1 MRSPVEEPAITEANA
16 SLPTPAAAAPGPSG
30 LRRVAG
36 ITASLV
42 GTQAFTSVLGLAFWT
57 LAARTYAESDVG
69 VAGAAVAMMM
79 LLGSLGSLGLG
90 TLLIAKLPHTHAAS
104 RRTLVRTSLLAA
116 GVTGGLLAVVVPLV
130 AVHLFGADNLRPLV
144 GTPLALA
151 GLALGTALM
160 SVILVLDQ
168 AVLTIG
174 VGNLQL
180 ERNIVASVV
189 KIGAL
194 WALGAAGAGGGMA
207 IFLAW
212 TIGSIV
218 SLPLV
223 SWRTRGGRAG
233 SGRLIDLGLLRGLGK
248 DAASHHALNITI
260 QATLQILPIMVTVLL
275 SAQENAYFNSAVLV
289 SGFVFALPF
298 AISVGLFAAAR
309 GDEREVLDRMRLT
322 IPVGLAVSLTAILV
336 IFPLAPLVLSLFG
349 SAYSEEGANILR
361 ALVLAGLP
369 FVIKDHFV
377 ALRRVQGRTTQATLL
392 LVVFTVLEL
401 VASAIGAELGGTV
414 GLCLGFVGVLVV
426 EALILSVPLY
436 RGWTQMRRSTAQQSD
451 VPAVHSLA
459 TSPADAPHPGDDD
472 RSTSPA
478 DDGPAGAIDRD
489 GPVAGMS
496 DPTAPRGSTRHEAAG
511 SSRRTVPVGSTA
523 TVGSDMVV
531 TDPTGS
537 SAVDPGR
544 GSAGNARPD
553 DARRPGRL
561 RRLLTA
567 ADPQEPMVV
576 VPGRALTGPVLVVMS
591 IGLLLMGVAAASAR
605 TATVTGFQQ
614 VLWVAGLAVV
624 FVPACV
630 RVLWPR
636 TPHSERMV
644 LAIALPVLLQL
655 SRLVISPDRF
665 VFHDELIHANTLRQI
680 DETHRLFSENP
691 LLPVSGYYPGLEV
704 VTDALHQ
711 TTGLSPFVSGTVV
724 LVVARVIIV
733 LALIGLVTLLTGSRR
748 AGAIAAVVYVLNSQF
763 LFFNSQY
770 SYQTLALPLAALTI
784 YLFLTRT
791 RGRRTALVLPLAG
804 VAAVALTHHVTAILL
819 VGTFAVWLALDL
831 ILRGRRGST
840 PTVGTTGKATTPT
853 GAPNSAAGRDTGRG
867 RDVGGLL
874 VMLGASVG
882 AWLLTAINP
891 GSPIGS
897 YLLAIVTS
905 SSTDVASLAEG
916 EQTKALFANTAGAGP
931 APWEQ
936 VLIIAAVLISAVALL
951 AALLF
956 GRSRLRRR
964 DAFGVLITLLA
975 LLYPVV
981 PGGHLTRATAEVGD
995 RAAGFVFLGLAAVVG
1010 WWLIHRRWT
1019 GRRSVL
1025 GTAVLTVAATVTF
1038 LGNIVLGAGPTAQ
1051 QLPGPYLISAD
1062 ARSVDAENLAAAE
1075 WMAANLPVESR
1086 VYGDRVGGLLAAA
1099 YGGQFTVRHVS
1110 TNIDASRL
1118 LLDPELTDADLA
1130 LIQRAQLEYLIVDT
1144 RLSGGLPN
1152 QQVYIENGEFE
1163 GQGRTT
1169 PVSPDAL
1176 DKFTGVAGV
1185 QRIYDNGSIVIYD
1198 LRELRDAQ

>member
-1 MRSPVEEPAITEANA
+1 MRSPVEEPAITEASA
-16 SLPTPAAAAPGPSG
+16 TPPTTAPGPSG
-30 LRRVAG
+30 LKRVAG

-42 GTQAFTSVLGLAFWT
+42 GTQAFTSILGLAFWT
-57 LAARTYAESDVG
+57 LAARTFAESDVG

-90 TLLIAKLPHTHAAS
+90 TLLIAKLPHTHESS
-104 RRTLVRTSLLAA
+104 RRVLVRTSLFAA

-130 AVHLFGADNLRPLV
+130 AVHAFGADNLRPLV

-151 GLALGTALM
+151 GLALGTGLM

-194 WALGAAGAGGGMA
+194 LGLNALGAGGGMA

-212 TIGSIV
+212 TIGSLV

-223 SWRTRGGRAG
+223 SFRTRGGRAG
-233 SGRLIDLGLLRGLGK
+233 SGRLIDLRLLRGMGR

-309 GDEREVLDRMRLT
+309 GDEREVLSRMRLT
-322 IPVGLAVSLTAILV
+322 IPVGLAVSLSAIIV
-336 IFPLAPLVLSLFG
+336 IFPLAPLVLNLFG
-349 SAYSEEGANILR
+349 SAYSDEGANILR

-377 ALRRVQGRTTQATLL
+377 ALRRVQGRTTEATLL

-401 VASAIGAELGGTV
+401 VAAAIGAELGGTV

-426 EALILSVPLY
+426 EALILAVPLY
-436 RGWTQMRRSTAQQSD
+436 RGYRQMTRTTPNEGQNAVAVSTSPGEERLGGHDDERSALRRGPDEESRMDRATPDTGVTSAGAGGIPD
-451 VPAVHSLA
+451 VPAPQL
-459 TSPADAPHPGDDD
+459 
-472 RSTSPA
+472 
-478 DDGPAGAIDRD
+478 PAGAEAAAT
-489 GPVAGMS
+489 PVAG
-496 DPTAPRGSTRHEAAG
+496 AR
-511 SSRRTVPVGSTA
+511 TA
-523 TVGSDMVV
+523 TAERPVEQHAA
-531 TDPTGS
+531 TG
-537 SAVDPGR
+537 DPGPSN
-544 GSAGNARPD
+544 GSP
-553 DARRPGRL
+553 RPGRL
-561 RRLLTA
+561 RRLLTGP
-567 ADPQEPMVV
+567 DPQAPLVV
-576 VPGRALTGPVLVVMS
+576 VPGRPFTGPVLVVMAL
-591 IGLLLMGVAAASAR
+591 GLLLMAVAAASSR
-605 TATVTGFQQ
+605 TATATGLQQ
-614 VLWVAGLAVV
+614 TLWVAGLAII

-636 TPHSERMV
+636 TPHAEWLV

-711 TTGLSPFVSGTVV
+711 TTGLSSFVAGTVV
-724 LVVARVIIV
+724 LVAARVILV

-748 AGAIAAVVYVLNSQF
+748 AGAIASVVYVLNSQF

-770 SYQTLALPLAALTI
+770 SYQTLALPLAVLTI
-784 YLFLTRT
+784 YLFLTRR
-791 RGRRTALVLPLAG
+791 RGARTALVLPLAG

-819 VGTFAVWLALDL
+819 VGTFAVWVALAA
-831 ILRGRRGST
+831 ILRSRKATGTAVDDGRR
-840 PTVGTTGKATTPT
+840 ADDR
-853 GAPNSAAGRDTGRG
+853 RDI
-867 RDVGGLL
+867 GGLL
-874 VMLGASVG
+874 VMLGASVVT
-882 AWLLTAINP
+882 WLLTAVNP

-995 RAAGFVFLGLAAVVG
+995 RAAGFVFLGIAAVVG

-1019 GRRSVL
+1019 GRRSVI
-1025 GTAVLTVAATVTF
+1025 GTAVLTVAATITF
-1038 LGNIVLGAGPTAQ
+1038 LGNIVLGSGPTAQ

-1062 ARSVDAENLAAAE
+1062 ARSVDADNLAAAE

-1110 TNIDASRL
+1110 TLIDASRL
-1118 LLDPELTDADLA
+1118 LLDPQLTDADFD
-1130 LIQRAQLEYLIVDT
+1130 LIKRAQLEYLIVDR
-1144 RLSGGLPN
+1144 RLANGLPN

-1169 PVSPDAL
+1169 PVSPEAL